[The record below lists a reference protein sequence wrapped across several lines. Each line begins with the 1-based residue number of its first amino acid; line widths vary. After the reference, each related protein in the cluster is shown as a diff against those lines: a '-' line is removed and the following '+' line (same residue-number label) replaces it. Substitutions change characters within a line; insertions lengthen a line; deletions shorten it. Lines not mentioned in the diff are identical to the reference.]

1 MYKLVATTVALAL
14 TFFFAVTI
22 WVQAGRF
29 EMKPVVVR
37 SDTDSSFRSPYLPVR
52 QLKPIYQ

>member
-1 MYKLVATTVALAL
+1 MYKLAAAMVALAL
-14 TFFFAVTI
+14 MFFFAVTI

-29 EMKPVVVR
+29 ETKPVVVR
-37 SDTDSSFRSPYLPVR
+37 SDTDSSFRSPYLPVQ